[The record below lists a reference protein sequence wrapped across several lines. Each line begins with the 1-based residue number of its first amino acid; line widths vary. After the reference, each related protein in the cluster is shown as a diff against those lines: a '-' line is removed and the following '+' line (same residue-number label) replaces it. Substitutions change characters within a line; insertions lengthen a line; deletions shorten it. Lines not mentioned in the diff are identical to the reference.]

1 MRGGMLHTM
10 PNNTVELFVFE
21 VPGNS
26 PDGLLA
32 IPPAEREKR
41 STFTRKA
48 TLFAAPPPDTL
59 LMRATGVDLS
69 VFGEATR
76 EGQLQMIDWASLSK
90 HAAEALERLVIRH
103 PDSTV
108 QAFVALAK
116 KHAQPSDEAALR
128 AALESDTWPT
138 AGDGLLQAAAFA
150 RVLWKASTHA
160 LPNKSA
166 IVWLSRGAPMSYRYP

>member
-1 MRGGMLHTM
+1 M

-41 STFTRKA
+41 STFTRKV

-76 EGQLQMIDWASLSK
+76 EGQLQMIDGASLSK

-128 AALESDTWPT
+128 PRSNQTRGRPREMPCSRLRRSGACCGRRRPTRSPTRARSCGSLAARP
-138 AGDGLLQAAAFA
+138 
-150 RVLWKASTHA
+150 
-160 LPNKSA
+160 
-166 IVWLSRGAPMSYRYP
+166 